1 MPPWYETG
9 WFLVLSISMAVLLL
23 SALCRLRV
31 RQVARALSA
40 RCDERLAERTRMAR
54 ELHETVLQTVQGSKM
69 VADNAL
75 NRPDDGSDMRRVMEQ
90 VSTWLGQAST
100 EGQSA
105 VIALRDSTV
114 ETNNLAES
122 FRRAIEDCRRQ
133 GSLLPSLAVT
143 GKARDMHP
151 TVRDDVYRIAYEAIR
166 NACTHS
172 GGNCV
177 GVELSYARDLT
188 VRVSDDGVGIDP
200 AMASPERK
208 GPSGLSGMRERA
220 ARIDA
225 ALDIVTSSDRGTKV
239 TLVVP
244 GRLIF
249 RDVPSLLDRIKELVP
264 ELKRHLLKITGRS
277 P

>member
-54 ELHETVLQTVQGSKM
+54 DLHETVLQTVQGSKM

-105 VIALRDSTV
+105 VIALRDPTV
-114 ETNNLAES
+114 ETNNLADS

-143 GKARDMHP
+143 G
-151 TVRDDVYRIAYEAIR
+151 
-166 NACTHS
+166 
-172 GGNCV
+172 
-177 GVELSYARDLT
+177 
-188 VRVSDDGVGIDP
+188 
-200 AMASPERK
+200 
-208 GPSGLSGMRERA
+208 
-220 ARIDA
+220 
-225 ALDIVTSSDRGTKV
+225 
-239 TLVVP
+239 
-244 GRLIF
+244 
-249 RDVPSLLDRIKELVP
+249 
-264 ELKRHLLKITGRS
+264 
-277 P
+277 